1 MLDDTRPRWRENLI
15 SFEAGSLD
23 FQVETELNWK
33 LAQYLIRLAGLED
46 LYRGA
51 ETV

>member
-1 MLDDTRPRWRENLI
+1 MLGDTRPRRRENPI
-15 SFEAGSLD
+15 SFEAGSLG
-23 FQVETELNWK
+23 FQVETELNEK
-33 LAQYLIRLAGLED
+33 LAQYLIRLAGLEY